1 MKIGIIGLGKMGLN
15 LALNAKEHDFDVVG
29 FDVSTESVEKAK
41 KSGLNVSN
49 SIEELVENLDD
60 VKVVMLSLPAGK
72 ITNEVVNELSNV
84 LKRGDVVIDSGNSN
98 YKDSLINYQTLKE
111 KEIFFLDCGTSGGM
125 SGARNGA
132 CLMIGGD
139 QEAFDKVKDF
149 FEAIAIEDGCL
160 FVNQP
165 SAGHYLKM
173 VHNGVEYGM
182 MQAIGEGFN
191 ILEHSD
197 FNFNHEKV
205 AKVWNNGS
213 VIRSWLM
220 ELAQEAFRK
229 DPKLERIE
237 GVIGS
242 NGEAK
247 WTLEEALRL
256 GVPTPVIA
264 DSLFVRNSS
273 CSTDEFSNKL
283 VSSLRNEFGG
293 HEMKMK

>member
-15 LALNAKEHDFDVVG
+15 LALNATDHGFEIVG
-29 FDVSTESVEKAK
+29 YDVSKETVEKAK
-41 KSGLNVSN
+41 ADHLKVAS
-49 SIEELVENLDD
+49 SIEELLHALED

-72 ITNEVVNELSNV
+72 ITNGVVQQLSSL
-84 LKRGDVVIDSGNSN
+84 LKEGDIVIDSGNSN
-98 YKDSLINYQTLKE
+98 YKDSLQNYQTLKE
-111 KEIFFLDCGTSGGM
+111 KNIYFLDCGTSGGM

-139 QEAFDKVKDF
+139 QEAFDHVKDF
-149 FEAIAIEDGCL
+149 FEAIAIENGCL
-160 FVNQP
+160 FIDQP

-191 ILEHSD
+191 ILEQSEFTFD
-197 FNFNHEKV
+197 HEKV

-220 ELAQEAFRK
+220 ELAQEAFKK
-229 DPKLERIE
+229 DPKLDKIE

-264 DSLFVRNSS
+264 DALFVRNNS
-273 CSTDEFSNKL
+273 CESDEFSNKII
-283 VSSLRNEFGG
+283 SALRNGFGG
-293 HEMKMK
+293 HAMKMK

>member
-72 ITNEVVNELSNV
+72 ITNEVVNELSNI

-139 QEAFDKVKDF
+139 QEAFDNVKEF
-149 FEAIAIEDGCL
+149 FEAIAIE
-160 FVNQP
+160 
-165 SAGHYLKM
+165 
-173 VHNGVEYGM
+173 
-182 MQAIGEGFN
+182 
-191 ILEHSD
+191 
-197 FNFNHEKV
+197 
-205 AKVWNNGS
+205 NGS
-213 VIRSWLM
+213 TFCGPL
-220 ELAQEAFRK
+220 
-229 DPKLERIE
+229 LED
-237 GVIGS
+237 G
-242 NGEAK
+242 
-247 WTLEEALRL
+247 T
-256 GVPTPVIA
+256 
-264 DSLFVRNSS
+264 
-273 CSTDEFSNKL
+273 
-283 VSSLRNEFGG
+283 
-293 HEMKMK
+293 

>member
-15 LALNAKEHDFDVVG
+15 LALNATDHGFEIVG
-29 FDVSTESVEKAK
+29 YDVSKEIVEKAK
-41 KSGLNVSN
+41 EDHLKVAS
-49 SIEELVENLDD
+49 SIEELLDALED

-72 ITNEVVNELSNV
+72 ITNGVVQQLSSL
-84 LKRGDVVIDSGNSN
+84 LKEGDIVIDSGNSN
-98 YKDSLINYQTLKE
+98 YKDSLQNYQTLKE
-111 KEIFFLDCGTSGGM
+111 KNIYFLDCGTSGGM

-139 QEAFDKVKDF
+139 QEAFDRVKDF
-149 FEAIAIEDGCL
+149 FEAIAIENGCL
-160 FVNQP
+160 FVDQP

-191 ILEHSD
+191 ILEQSEFTFD
-197 FNFNHEKV
+197 HEKV

-220 ELAQEAFRK
+220 ELAQEAFKK
-229 DPKLERIE
+229 DPKLDKIE

-264 DSLFVRNSS
+264 DALFVRNNS
-273 CSTDEFSNKL
+273 CGSDEFSNKII
-283 VSSLRNEFGG
+283 SALRNGFGG
-293 HEMKMK
+293 HAMKMK